1 MSRVLL
7 INPAFDVENGFGDY
21 QDLMEAMPVIGL
33 AYLAATC
40 REAGHTVRCLDN
52 FIENLSADKVVELAR
67 EWKADVVGIG
77 VLTPSIRIVE
87 DLGRRLKKGLPHC
100 RVVMGNLHASLF
112 AEDMIRD
119 GITDFVLHGEA
130 ERSMATL
137 LNVLDKGGALSDVP
151 GLTYM
156 NGGLHTTP
164 IAPQMPG
171 QELDALPY
179 PAWDLFPK
187 HVYGFLPF
195 VNVAKPG
202 LSIIGSR
209 GCPFHCTYCALGYQ
223 GHKVRRRSPD
233 NIAAEIEWLVVE
245 NGIRHVGFVDP
256 IFPVHKQHGIDT
268 CRAIRERKIPGEWWW
283 TTETRV
289 DVIDEEM
296 CREMRE
302 ARCKR
307 ILFGIESG
315 IDELLKNVKK
325 KCTSEDIRRGVRHA
339 RQAGLEISAFFM
351 VGLPGETAEQTRANI
366 EFARSLDIDFA
377 KFGITIP
384 YPGTEIYDDLV
395 ASGKLERAN
404 WDKFSTFNH
413 DPNTLPFIPRG
424 LTGDELIRL
433 HRRATFRF
441 YVRPRMVL
449 RHLFVIR
456 SIGLRQMWNGAKIML
471 KHVLRKQL

>member
-7 INPAFDVENGFGDY
+7 INPGYDIDSGFGDY
-21 QDLMEAMPVIGL
+21 KALAEAMPVIGL
-33 AYLAATC
+33 AYIAATC
-40 REAGHTVRCLDN
+40 REAGHEVRCLDN
-52 FIENLSADKVVELAR
+52 FVDGLNETQIVDLVR
-67 EWKADVVGIG
+67 EWRADVVGIG
-77 VLTPSIRIVE
+77 VLTPSVHTVE
-87 DLGRRLKKGLPHC
+87 SLGRRLRRERPQTK
-100 RVVMGNLHASLF
+100 VVLGNLHASLF
-112 AEDMIRD
+112 AEDLVRD
-119 GITDFVLHGEA
+119 GCADFVLHSEA
-130 ERSMATL
+130 ETTMPKL
-137 LNVLDKGGALSDVP
+137 CDVLDRGGSFDDVP

-156 NGGLHTTP
+156 NGGIHTTP
-164 IAPQMPG
+164 IAPLLQGP
-171 QELDALPY
+171 ELDELPR
-179 PAWDLFPK
+179 PAWDLFPE
-187 HVYGFLPF
+187 HVYGFLAF

-233 NIAAEIEWLVVE
+233 NIAAEIEWLVTE

-268 CRAIRERKIPGEWWW
+268 CRAIRERNIPGEWWW

-296 CREMRE
+296 CREMAA

-315 IDELLKNVKK
+315 VDTLLKNVNK
-325 KCTSEDIRRGVRHA
+325 KCTAQDIRDGVRVA
-339 RQAGLEISAFFM
+339 RSAGLEISAFFM
-351 VGLPGETAEQTRANI
+351 LGLPGETAEQTVENI

-384 YPGTEIYDDLV
+384 YPGTKIWDDLV
-395 ASGKLERAN
+395 AEGKMKPGD

-424 LTGDELIRL
+424 LTGDELVRL

-441 YVRPRMVL
+441 YVRPHMIW

-471 KHVLRKQL
+471 KHLLGRKL